1 MNNNHLRKFLAI
13 FPFVLASVSVFAQS
27 DNVTGTVT
35 ATDGAPLAGVV
46 VMIDGTTD
54 GVMTDDSGKYS
65 IRADKG
71 DTLLF
76 TMLAFKDVRF
86 VLKENRVV
94 NMTME
99 SDEQLIEESIVVG
112 YGTIKKR
119 DLTGSVSSI
128 DNEAI
133 KNYPATNFQEMLAG
147 RAAGV
152 ETTMSS
158 GKPGDVAEVRI
169 RGIGTVNGTSPL
181 YVVDG
186 VPLNRTVDLDPRSI
200 ESMQVLKD
208 ASATAIYGSRGSNGV
223 ILITTKKGNE
233 GKINVS
239 FDAYVGFSELFVKY
253 KQASSDQLYDFYL
266 EQCNND
272 GTTPDVRIEN
282 QYNKGYNTDW
292 LDLCTRTGINQ
303 NYSLF
308 VSGGTDKFKS
318 SLSIGYVDEIG
329 TMKGN
334 NLNKI
339 TARNNNE
346 YSPAPWLKIGNTLG
360 IGYYKI
366 DNSRVSLDILLTAD
380 PFTPPINPLAD
391 PADPNYE
398 YNKYAPT
405 EFSYNTNPLSLLAQS
420 NEYETEFNPFGSIY
434 AEVRI
439 LDGLY
444 FKSQAAFEKEN
455 YETKSFDPYYRLVP
469 SEDDVAWNAE
479 KYRDVNKIYMST
491 SSSLYLNFEQ
501 TLRYEKTIRKHS
513 VNAVLGLTYE
523 KWTDSSLSGQRSGTP
538 SNDYVFWTLDAA
550 TGDDDVSGGGY
561 GEQAMV
567 SYLGRVN
574 YSYDSKY
581 MFTASFR
588 ADGSSEF
595 APGNRWGYFPS
606 FSLGW
611 DISREKFFAN
621 NVNRSLISLLKLRA
635 GWGATGN
642 MSAASRSQIESLMG
656 TQRGVDYAFGRDVAE
671 PLIAVFPM
679 TRGNSSLRWETGQQ
693 YNIGLDLSMFR
704 GRLALNMDYYSKYT
718 NDMILTIDL
727 PVYAQFPSS
736 PKANMGSM
744 RNNGFELTVSWD
756 DSVGD
761 FRYGISANISAYKSV
776 VRSLGG
782 NPEYWSGDVSRSII
796 GEEFGRFYMLE
807 YLGIF
812 QTQEEIDT
820 YVNSEGRIIQPL
832 AQPGDFKFA
841 DRDGDGQITDNDRTF
856 MGTPQPDASFGLNL
870 SLGWKNLD
878 LTLFFNG
885 QFGNQIFNNP
895 KGFYGRFQRN
905 NVTQDLYTNSW
916 RQAGDN
922 AKYPRV
928 TATDLNNNFRY
939 SSWYLEDGSYVKL
952 RNVQLGYTF
961 SDKLM
966 AKTKVIKGLR
976 LYVSGQ
982 NLFTITKYTGFDPEV
997 GFDGIEDPRRYIPGR
1012 TLIAGLNIQF

>member
-1 MNNNHLRKFLAI
+1 MNCNHYKLLSFLTSLLVCSFTA
-13 FPFVLASVSVFAQS
+13 FAQS
-27 DNVTGTVT
+27 SYSGIVSD
-35 ATDGAPLAGVV
+35 ADGEPLAGVV
-46 VMIDGTTD
+46 VLSEGLNE
-54 GVMTDDSGKYS
+54 GVMTDDNGKFS
-65 IRADKG
+65 IEAAKG
-71 DTLLF
+71 DALLF
-76 TMLAFKDVRF
+76 TMLGFEDVKV
-86 VLKENRVV
+86 VLTENRTV
-94 NMTME
+94 NVTMIY
-99 SDEQLIEESIVVG
+99 DDLKLEESVVVG
-112 YGTIKKR
+112 YGSIRKR
-119 DLTGSVSSI
+119 DLTGSVASI
-128 DNEAI
+128 DNDVL

-186 VPLNRTVDLDPRSI
+186 VPLNRTVDIDPRSI

-223 ILITTKKGNE
+223 ILITTKKGKD
-233 GKINVS
+233 GALNVS

-253 KQASSDQLYDFYL
+253 RQASSAQLYDFYL
-266 EQCNND
+266 EQCRND
-272 GTTPDVRIEN
+272 NITPDIRIEN
-282 QYNKGYNTDW
+282 QFNKGYNTDW
-292 LDLCTRTGINQ
+292 VDLCTQTGISQ

-308 VSGGTDKFKS
+308 VSGGTEKFKS
-318 SLSIGYVDEIG
+318 SLHVGYVDELG

-339 TARNNNE
+339 TLRNNNE
-346 YSPAPWLKIGNTLG
+346 YSPASWLKIGNTLG

-366 DNSRVSLDILLTAD
+366 ENSKATLDVLLTAD

-391 PADPNYE
+391 PADPNYR

-405 EFSYNTNPLSLLAQS
+405 EFSYNTNPLSLLSQS
-420 NEYETEFNPFGSIY
+420 NEYESEFNPFGSIY
-434 AEVRI
+434 AEVKI
-439 LDGLY
+439 IDGLY
-444 FKSQAAFEKEN
+444 FKSSAAFEKEN
-455 YETKSFDPYYRLVP
+455 YETKSFESYYRLVP
-469 SEDDVAWNAE
+469 SADDIAWNSE
-479 KYRDVNKIYMST
+479 KYRDVNKIYMAT
-491 SSSLYLNFEQ
+491 SGSLYLNFEQ
-501 TLRYEKTIRKHS
+501 TLRYEKSIRKHQI
-513 VNAVLGLTYE
+513 NAVAGLTYE
-523 KWTDSSLSGQRSGTP
+523 KWTNSNLSGQRTNIP
-538 SNDYVFWTLDAA
+538 SNDDVFWTLDAA
-550 TGDDDVSGGGY
+550 TGDDDVSSGGY

-567 SYLGRVN
+567 SYLGRIN

-581 MFTASFR
+581 MLTASFR

-595 APGNRWGYFPS
+595 AQGNRWGYFPS

-611 DISREKFFAN
+611 DISRERFFADK
-621 NVNRSLISLLKLRA
+621 VNRNLVSFLKLRA

-642 MSAASRSQIESLMG
+642 MSAASRTQIESLMG
-656 TQRGVDYAFGRDVAE
+656 TSRGVDYAFGRDVAE
-671 PLIAVFPM
+671 PLIAVYPVS
-679 TRGNSSLRWETGQQ
+679 RGNSLLRWETGQQ
-693 YNIGLDLSMFR
+693 YNIGVDLSMFDA
-704 GRLALNMDYYSKYT
+704 RLSVTMDYYSKYT

-744 RNNGFELTVSWD
+744 VNNGFEITASWD
-756 DSVGD
+756 DVIGD
-761 FRYGISANISAYKSV
+761 FRYGITANLSTYKSV

-782 NPEYWSGDVSRSII
+782 NPEYWSGDVSRSIV

-820 YVNSEGRIIQPL
+820 YVNSEGRMIQPL

-841 DRDGDGQITDNDRTF
+841 DHDGDGQITDNDRVF
-856 MGTPQPDASFGLNL
+856 MGTPQPKASVGLNL
-870 SLGWKNLD
+870 SFGYRNLD
-878 LTLFFNG
+878 LSLFFTG
-885 QFGNQIFNNP
+885 VFGNQIFNQP
-895 KGFYGRFQRN
+895 KGFYGKLQRN
-905 NVTQDLYTNSW
+905 NITQDLYENSW
-916 RQAGDN
+916 RQAGDD

-939 SSWYLEDGSYVKL
+939 SSWYLEDGSYMKL
-952 RNVQLGYTF
+952 RNVQIGYSF
-961 SDKLM
+961 SDRLM
-966 AKTKVIKGLR
+966 EKTKVMKGLR

-982 NLFTITKYTGFDPEV
+982 NLFTFTKYTGFDPEV

-1012 TLIAGLNIQF
+1012 TLIVGLNVEF